1 MIWYKQESREKE
13 EEIELTFHFVNIL
26 WNLLFLQIERSE
38 EIL

>member
-13 EEIELTFHFVNIL
+13 EEIELPFHFVNIL